1 MGETTTTMTESHPR
15 ASAASSTGMRPGATS
30 CAGRSGGFG
39 RRSWEWDC
47 AAESWLNRGGC
58 TYGTRTTRSY
68 CARAVVCRPCR
79 VPCRGRCN
87 RCAPQRRRACCGR
100 ATILHDIQVARQ
112 SLIVGGGGLFLGG
125 GRLYAPFT
133 AICFTSFTVKIFP
146 NTDPDPTRHTRP
158 LTHLSADIGVFS
170 SIFGQRAGRNKT
182 VVAPGVGRRRG
193 REARREQ
200 HGSCRHGALPR
211 SSTIGRAQCTHRSPR
226 NE

>member
-112 SLIVGGGGLFLGG
+112 SLIVGGGGLFLGWWPPL
-125 GRLYAPFT
+125 R
-133 AICFTSFTVKIFP
+133 SFHSYLFHELHSQ
-146 NTDPDPTRHTRP
+146 D
-158 LTHLSADIGVFS
+158 FS
-170 SIFGQRAGRNKT
+170 
-182 VVAPGVGRRRG
+182 
-193 REARREQ
+193 E
-200 HGSCRHGALPR
+200 HGPR
-211 SSTIGRAQCTHRSPR
+211 SHQTHTPAHSSQR
-226 NE
+226 